1 MGASGNHHSNLLIN
15 GAVQGTVG
23 PSEMAWWVR
32 SALSNRPE
40 SVITDG
46 RCREKN
52 FPCMCEIKDSVVTH

>member
-1 MGASGNHHSNLLIN
+1 MGANGNHHSTLLIN

-23 PSEMAWWVR
+23 SSEMAWWVR

-40 SVITDG
+40 GMMTEG

-52 FPCMCEIKDSVVTH
+52 SA